1 MDTSK
6 HIVKAY
12 DAERKQ
18 LRFLIGETGDKTG
31 DKTAESIYYI
41 ETGKI

>member
-18 LRFLIGETGDKTG
+18 LRFLIGETGDKT
-31 DKTAESIYYI
+31 AESIYYI
-41 ETGKI
+41 GTGKI